1 MRPVFD
7 TCRVPL
13 FLWNTYPYN
22 YWETLTRSFAVLFS
36 VYKEEWP
43 VGGWVGGW
51 VGDGGGQVGGL
62 GVGCAV
68 LNPTTRVWCLTPAGS
83 PGSFPSRRTAT
94 SSFFSFDSMNVKLM
108 TWPAGCSIFW

>member
-1 MRPVFD
+1 MVRPVFD

-51 VGDGGGQVGGL
+51 VGDGGGAGG
-62 GVGCAV
+62 GVRGRVCSAEPYYEGMV
-68 LNPTTRVWCLTPAGS
+68 LDTCWVSRFLP
-83 PGSFPSRRTAT
+83 FP
-94 SSFFSFDSMNVKLM
+94 
-108 TWPAGCSIFW
+108 